1 MLHNTFIREHT
12 QNIMQLSK
20 QVQPAPSSANDPQDS
35 TMDNADKAAPLIGLR
50 LNQALAQSGLCS
62 RKAAARLI
70 SEHRVTVNG
79 LQQPHHYQVKSGDII
94 LLDGKPLPTPAAL
107 QYWLYHKP
115 VGIDCNL
122 NSKQDSLKQLLDS
135 LPLRLFPLGRLD
147 KDSCGLLLL
156 SNDGALA
163 QRLMHPT
170 FAHQKS
176 YQVTVDKPLQDLML
190 QRLAQGLTYQVGPH
204 QYQTLPCQ
212 VQRLAE
218 HSFQVSLTQGLNRQI
233 RYMCREVG
241 LKVLHL
247 KRTHINQLALGDLA
261 EGKLR
266 QLTSAELQLLQGS
279 PQSTAEPTAL

>member
-1 MLHNTFIREHT
+1 M
-12 QNIMQLSK
+12 QSIM
-20 QVQPAPSSANDPQDS
+20 PSSPASSDNSNS
-35 TMDNADKAAPLIGLR
+35 TDKAAPLTGLR

-62 RKAAARLI
+62 RKAAAKLI
-70 SEHRVTVNG
+70 SEQRVTVNG
-79 LQQPHHYQVKSGDII
+79 KQQPHHYQVKNGDMI
-94 LLDGKPLPTPAAL
+94 LLDGKPLPEPAPL

-163 QRLMHPT
+163 QQLMHPI
-170 FAHQKS
+170 FAHEKT
-176 YQVTVDKPLQDLML
+176 YQVSVDKTLQDVML
-190 QRLAQGLTYQVGPH
+190 QRLAQGLSYQVGPH

-212 VQRLAE
+212 VQRLTE
-218 HSFQVSLTQGLNRQI
+218 HGFQITLTQGLNRQI

-247 KRTHINQLALGDLA
+247 QRTHINQLALGDLA
-261 EGKLR
+261 EGQLR
-266 QLTSAELQLLQGS
+266 QLTQAELQLLKGS
-279 PQSTAEPTAL
+279 LQSRTEPRAP

>member
-1 MLHNTFIREHT
+1 
-12 QNIMQLSK
+12 MQAK
-20 QVQPAPSSANDPQDS
+20 PTPTTKKEPQERFMESSD
-35 TMDNADKAAPLIGLR
+35 TTAPLIGLR

-70 SEHRVTVNG
+70 SEQRVTVNG
-79 LQQPHHYQVKSGDII
+79 KQQPHHYQVKNGDVI
-94 LLDGKPLPTPAAL
+94 LLDNKPLPAPAPL

-122 NSKQDSLKQLLDS
+122 SSKQDSLKILLDS
-135 LPLRLFPLGRLD
+135 LPQRLFPLGRLD

-156 SNDGALA
+156 SNDGTLA
-163 QRLMHPT
+163 QQLMHPS
-170 FAHQKS
+170 FAHQKT

-212 VQRLAE
+212 VQRLTE
-218 HSFQVSLTQGLNRQI
+218 HSFQITLTQGLNRQI

-241 LKVLHL
+241 LKVQHL
-247 KRTHINQLALGDLA
+247 QRTHINQLALGDLA
-261 EGKLR
+261 EGQMR
-266 QLTSAELQLLQGS
+266 QLTKAQLQLLRNE
-279 PQSTAEPTAL
+279 PESTGKPRAQ

>member
-1 MLHNTFIREHT
+1 MESF
-12 QNIMQLSK
+12 
-20 QVQPAPSSANDPQDS
+20 
-35 TMDNADKAAPLIGLR
+35 DKAAPLVGLR

-70 SEHRVTVNG
+70 SAQRVTVNG
-79 LQQPHHYQVKSGDII
+79 KLEPHHYLVKTGDII
-94 LLDGKPLPTPAAL
+94 LLDGKPLPEPAPL

-122 NSKQDSLKQLLDS
+122 NSKKDSLKTLLDT
-135 LPLRLFPLGRLD
+135 LPQRLFPLGRLD

-163 QRLMHPT
+163 QQLMHPS
-170 FAHQKS
+170 FAHQKT

-190 QRLAQGLTYQVGPH
+190 QRLAQGFSYRVGPLL
-204 QYQTLPCQ
+204 YQTLPCQ
-212 VQRLAE
+212 VLLLDSHR
-218 HSFQVSLTQGLNRQI
+218 FQITLTQGLNRQI

-247 KRTHINQLALGDLA
+247 QRTQINQLELGYLP
-261 EGKLR
+261 EGEMR
-266 QLTSAELQLLQGS
+266 QLTAAEMGLLRGET
-279 PQSTAEPTAL
+279 QS

>member
-1 MLHNTFIREHT
+1 M
-12 QNIMQLSK
+12 
-20 QVQPAPSSANDPQDS
+20 PSSHASSGNSNS
-35 TMDNADKAAPLIGLR
+35 TDNAAALIGLR

-70 SEHRVTVNG
+70 SELRVTVNG
-79 LQQPHHYQVKSGDII
+79 KQQPHHYQVKSGDVI
-94 LLDGKPLPTPAAL
+94 LLDGKPLPAPAPL
-107 QYWLYHKP
+107 QYWRYHKP

-122 NSKQDSLKQLLDS
+122 NNKKDSLKQLLES

-163 QRLMHPT
+163 QKLMHPS
-170 FAHQKS
+170 FAHQKT

-190 QRLAQGLTYQVGPH
+190 HRLAQGLTYQVGPH
-204 QYQTLPCQ
+204 LYQTLPCQ
-212 VQRLAE
+212 LQPLTE
-218 HSFQVSLTQGLNRQI
+218 HSFQITLTQGLNRQI

-247 KRTHINQLALGDLA
+247 QRTHINQLALGDLA
-261 EGKLR
+261 EGQMQ
-266 QLTSAELQLLQGS
+266 QLSKAELQLLQGCA
-279 PQSTAEPTAL
+279 QSTAEPAAS